1 MLLVR
6 RIGVRRVVWQVW
18 VCRLL
23 LLLLLRLLLR
33 LEMSVL
39 VVIGSLLVILRMG
52 IWIMG

>member
-6 RIGVRRVVWQVW
+6 RIGVRRVEWQVW
-18 VCRLL
+18 VCRL